1 MFVFRFKIKFE
12 DDNHFLREVEFFS
25 DQTFE
30 DFHNFMVEN
39 LKLDKTKPASF
50 YLCNHYY
57 RKQQEIVLA
66 ESQNEKSD
74 STENKEEEKEK
85 NDEGSEE
92 KLVMKNHI
100 FSDLIDDPRQRLLYV
115 YDNVKQWTFYIEL
128 LKILSVSTNEG
139 YPKIVKKNGGIPRE
153 LRAPADK
160 KTTNEEN
167 DEVMEDHDSEEEQ
180 LPDDIQDLNI
190 KIGDEDIKSDDGSAD
205 QEEPDNE

>member
-12 DDNHFLREVEFFS
+12 DDNHFSREVEFAS

-30 DFHNFMVEN
+30 DFYNFMVEN
-39 LKLDKTKPASF
+39 LKFDKTKPASF

-57 RKQQEIVLA
+57 RKQQEIVFA
-66 ESQNEKSD
+66 ESQHEKSD

-85 NDEGSEE
+85 NDEESEQ
-92 KLVMKNHI
+92 KLVMKNHR
-100 FSDLIDDPRQRLLYV
+100 FSDLIDDPHQRLLYV
-115 YDNVKQWTFYIEL
+115 YDDVKQWTFYIEL

-190 KIGDEDIKSDDGSAD
+190 KFGDEDIKSDHDSAD